1 MPHQQKQHERGPD
14 GDRDERGVGDPRCA
28 VGGEAPPAEP
38 EGQIAEYVEQAG
50 RAGYVQRDEHHLG
63 GTEHGRADG
72 EGVLAGDA
80 PDRRRQEHDRHGHD
94 ALGRLDE
101 AQERFPPHRGR
112 HRNGRSDGDTADGH
126 EPHIP
131 SRPDEF
137 ARPEGLADGGH
148 RAAHGSHRQSHE
160 HHMALGD
167 QADGCLHFR
176 ADAPA
181 RPHVGDADDEL
192 TEQHDALRPGQ
203 VPDGVDAFGV
213 QFHMGMGVGGLMEA
227 YAPCRPAQD
236 DERREA
242 RNQGSVSIGSEEALC
257 LPYSQKHPHPPLCF
271 RAMGAAWCG
280 AVSADVSFRSGAGR
294 SSRIPDLLSACS

>member
-1 MPHQQKQHERGPD
+1 MPVTYSGMSTILAERNTAAPMVRVYWPGMPQIVAVRNMIAT
-14 GDRDERGVGDPRCA
+14 GMMLSGVWM
-28 VGGEAPPAEP
+28 
-38 EGQIAEYVEQAG
+38 
-50 RAGYVQRDEHHLG
+50 
-63 GTEHGRADG
+63 
-72 EGVLAGDA
+72 
-80 PDRRRQEHDRHGHD
+80 RRRSGSRHT
-94 ALGRLDE
+94 E
-101 AQERFPPHRGR
+101 AATAMA
-112 HRNGRSDGDTADGH
+112 DGDTADGH

-148 RAAHGSHRQSHE
+148 RAAHGGHRQSHE

-242 RNQGSVSIGSEEALC
+242 RNQGSISIGSEEPLC

-294 SSRIPDLLSACS
+294 SSRIPGLLSACS